1 MKTSTFNK
9 ISLLLIRF
17 SLKSILFFLVFNS
30 FVLKASTVD
39 PIINSHFNV
48 TAFADEDG
56 DGVEDED
63 DSCAGTPAGETVDA
77 SGCSESQKDDDG
89 DGVFNNVDQCPS
101 TESGVEVDE
110 NGCAISCNVAVS
122 YTSGPLS
129 QEVSNGSAVENVVF
143 TYVTDCA
150 ESEFD
155 FDVIN
160 LPSGVS
166 WYRSGTDL
174 VVTSDINGPVNSDPG
189 PYEYIVFVRTN
200 TEISSVTGLI
210 QVVASSTTTTTQT
223 GCSVDLYASSGPQ
236 SQAVDEGV
244 TLEDVIYQFD
254 TDCEDV
260 TIAVTGLPN
269 GVSWVGE
276 GNNITVSGV
285 ADTQPGQYFYTVIVG
300 NDTTQSFVEGLI
312 FVNESSVTTTSTTTS
327 STTQTDCSINLY
339 ASSGPQ
345 SQAVDEGAI
354 LEDVI
359 YQFDTDCDDLT
370 LDVTGLP
377 NGVSWVGEGN
387 NITVSGVADTQPGQY
402 FYTISVGND
411 TTQSFVEGL
420 IFVNESSVTTTS
432 TTSTTT
438 QTGCSINLYTS
449 SGPQSQFVETGSPIE
464 DVVFQIDTDC
474 EDLVTEVSGLP
485 NGIVWSTEGDT
496 LTISGQVDDQPG
508 EYVYSIS
515 LANSFSQSFSQGLIY
530 VTENSSTGT
539 STQSCYIDLYQTA
552 GFQFQALGAGETIE
566 DLVYQFDSNCED
578 DSIGESI
585 IVSGL
590 PNGLVWS
597 SDGNVII
604 VTGQLDAEPGSY
616 SFSISVNSSSTEAV
630 VYGEIM
636 IIDSVSIADSD
647 QDGVPDFFDQ
657 CPNTENGAL
666 VDVFGCEVNDNETGD
681 YTYTTENGCEI
692 QISNIPSNGEVAEL
706 CSSEPFNEQIIV
718 SSSCTSSIIT
728 AEVSGLPLDWVTTLS
743 TDSDN
748 NSVLTVV
755 SGENRPVGTYD
766 VLIRILDT
774 SSNFV
779 NETNF
784 TLVLVS
790 DCNDL
795 GNEGSIDDA
804 DGDGVPDFFDACPET
819 NEGVAV
825 DAFGCSRDQSYN
837 NNISDSDN
845 DGISDIFDACPN
857 TPDGVAINE
866 FGCSEDQLNNQVV
879 EDEDEDG
886 IPNYLDVCP
895 DTEPGVS
902 VDAFG
907 CGINQSPDQENFTDT
922 DSDGVPDDFDV
933 CPDTKEGASVDYFGC
948 AQNQNPGESDFDDND
963 NDGVP
968 NIADACP
975 NSEEGATVDF
985 FGCSVNETASQN
997 ELEDSDQDGIP
1008 DFFDACPETAKG
1020 EIVNSFGC
1028 AEDQTFEDGSISDAD
1043 NDGIPDVFDACP
1055 ETEEGLEVNSYGCSE
1070 NQSPLQGTFSDSDSD
1085 GVPDEFDACPDTS
1098 IGVFV
1103 NEFGCP
1109 LSDSQVGKTFI
1120 PDDAFEQTLINLGLD
1135 DALDNY
1141 VNTEAIE
1148 SVTSLDVSSSQRSDG
1163 SKIYDLTGLES
1174 FSNLVELIAVGNNL
1188 FYVDTYNNS
1197 SLEVLIVDN
1206 NLISN
1211 LYTNNNTNLRKLSVN
1226 NNLLHYID
1234 LSENQNLSDLNI
1246 GNNSIYTIDF
1256 SNNTGLVNLKVNN
1269 TPLQSLDISTL
1280 SSLDKLEVINT
1291 EISCISVSET
1301 QISDIP
1307 SGWKINNSAFY
1318 SIECGYVSEFDSDND
1333 GILNEF
1339 DLCPGTPFGQ
1349 QVDGFGCALVDSD
1362 RDLDGVVDDFDA
1374 CPDTPEN
1381 SEVNEFGCSIIQLDS
1396 DLDGVLNVFDQCPES
1411 PIGIAVNNQ
1420 GCSEKEEKKSQ
1431 ENGDDDQDGVI
1442 NSLDRCPD
1450 TIAGTIVN
1458 EFGCTDTEI
1467 NEQTSSDSDLDG
1479 VLNVDDLCPD
1489 TGIGLAVNEFGCP
1502 LNEIDSD
1509 FDKVTDD
1516 LDLCPNTES
1525 GVAVDQYG
1533 CSLSQKE
1540 NDSDLDGVENSKDYC
1555 SNTAPYS
1562 EVNSNGC
1569 SVAQISI
1576 DSDFDGVRNSDDQCP
1591 NTKPFEVVNENGCSD
1606 AQQDDDRDGV
1616 ANGLDRCRAT
1626 PLGTKVDQYGCSV
1639 EEEDGDDDNDGVV
1652 NSVDKCPNTASGA
1665 PVDNK
1670 GCAFLPPVIYSQVF
1684 EKTENSRDEDVAEI
1698 REYLGKI
1705 IVEDPNSTDASNV
1718 SNISLQLIES
1728 EDSSIFE
1735 IQNDSLFI
1743 VGTTDYEEKPKHVF
1757 QIKATNNLNLS
1768 TLQDMTLIVLDIP
1781 NTNTISN
1788 FEVAVFD
1795 LSDESTSSK
1804 VDYKRYLNP
1813 KGTKGVGKW
1822 KIKKKIT
1829 GGADAG
1835 LFTIRSPSIQKNG
1848 EGESDD
1854 YLDFIVP
1861 PDYENPQDHN
1871 RDNIYEVE
1879 VVNINTNDGE
1889 SAKPISVTQTNLVM
1903 PEGN

>member
-1 MKTSTFNK
+1 TIAGTIVNEFGCTDTEINEQTSSDSDLDGVLNVDDLCPDTGIGLAVNEFGCPLNEIDSDFDKVTDDLDLCPNTESGVAVDQYGCSLSQKENDSDLDGVENSKDYCSNTAPYSEVNSNGCSVAQISIDSDFDGVRNSDDQCPNTKPFEVVNENGCSDAQQDDDRDGVANGLDRCRATPLGTKVDQYGCSVEEEDGDDDNDGVVNSVDKCPNTASGAPVDNKGCAFLPPVIYSQVFEKTENSRDEDVVEIREYLGKIIVEDPNSSDASNVSN
-9 ISLLLIRF
+9 ISLQLVESEDSSIFEIQSDSLFIVGTTDYEEKPKHVFQIKATNNLNLSTLQDMTLIVLDIPNTNTISNFEVAVFDLSDESTSSKVDYKRYLNPKGTKGVGKWKIKKKITGGADAGLF
-17 SLKSILFFLVFNS
+17 TIRSPSIQKNGEGESDDYLDFIVPPDYENPQDHNRDNIYEVEVVNINTNDGESAKPISVTQTNLVMPEGN
-30 FVLKASTVD
+30 A
-39 PIINSHFNV
+39 
-48 TAFADEDG
+48 TAIQLQTIAATPQADTDG
-56 DGVEDED
+56 DGVVDILDNSPLVYNPNQEDSDGDGVGDVSDDADHDGVWNPFDRCADTPYGSLVNNNGCVIFYLPPSNFSLSKTEKCQDTNSISLSVED
-63 DSCAGTPAGETVDA
+63 TSLTYQIDISGAVNQTQTLNSSNWSLDNLSQGSYSICVTVDGVDASEFERCFDVTINEPQPLSVYASSNKSDNTVSYKLSGGESYSITHNGITEQTTASEYTLCLDKGVNTVSITTGIACQGIFEQSYFSSDAVVTAPNPFNDTLAVYVGETVDA

-101 TESGVEVDE
+101 TEAGVEVDE

-122 YTSGPLS
+122 YTSGP
-129 QEVSNGSAVENVVF
+129 
-143 TYVTDCA
+143 
-150 ESEFD
+150 
-155 FDVIN
+155 
-160 LPSGVS
+160 
-166 WYRSGTDL
+166 
-174 VVTSDINGPVNSDPG
+174 
-189 PYEYIVFVRTN
+189 
-200 TEISSVTGLI
+200 
-210 QVVASSTTTTTQT
+210 
-223 GCSVDLYASSGPQ
+223 Q
-236 SQAVDEGV
+236 SQAVDEGA

-312 FVNESSVTTTSTTTS
+312 FVNETSVTTTSTTST
-327 STTQTDCSINLY
+327 TTQTGCSIDLY

-345 SQAVDEGAI
+345 SQAVDEGAT

-359 YQFDTDCDDLT
+359 YQFDTDCEDLTLDVTGLPNGVTWVGEGNNITVSGVADTQSGQYFYTIIVGNDTTQSFVEGLIFVNESSVTTTSTTSTSTTQTGCSIDLYASSGPQSQAVDEGATLEDVIYQFDTDCEDFT

-485 NGIVWSTEGDT
+485 NGIVWSSEGDT

-552 GFQFQALGAGETIE
+552 GFQFQALGAGETIQ

-728 AEVSGLPLDWVTTLS
+728 AEVSGLPLDWVTTLR

-1070 NQSPLQGTFSDSDSD
+1070 NQSPLQ
-1085 GVPDEFDACPDTS
+1085 
-1098 IGVFV
+1098 
-1103 NEFGCP
+1103 
-1109 LSDSQVGKTFI
+1109 
-1120 PDDAFEQTLINLGLD
+1120 
-1135 DALDNY
+1135 
-1141 VNTEAIE
+1141 
-1148 SVTSLDVSSSQRSDG
+1148 
-1163 SKIYDLTGLES
+1163 
-1174 FSNLVELIAVGNNL
+1174 
-1188 FYVDTYNNS
+1188 
-1197 SLEVLIVDN
+1197 
-1206 NLISN
+1206 
-1211 LYTNNNTNLRKLSVN
+1211 
-1226 NNLLHYID
+1226 
-1234 LSENQNLSDLNI
+1234 
-1246 GNNSIYTIDF
+1246 
-1256 SNNTGLVNLKVNN
+1256 
-1269 TPLQSLDISTL
+1269 
-1280 SSLDKLEVINT
+1280 
-1291 EISCISVSET
+1291 
-1301 QISDIP
+1301 
-1307 SGWKINNSAFY
+1307 
-1318 SIECGYVSEFDSDND
+1318 
-1333 GILNEF
+1333 
-1339 DLCPGTPFGQ
+1339 
-1349 QVDGFGCALVDSD
+1349 
-1362 RDLDGVVDDFDA
+1362 
-1374 CPDTPEN
+1374 
-1381 SEVNEFGCSIIQLDS
+1381 
-1396 DLDGVLNVFDQCPES
+1396 
-1411 PIGIAVNNQ
+1411 
-1420 GCSEKEEKKSQ
+1420 
-1431 ENGDDDQDGVI
+1431 
-1442 NSLDRCPD
+1442 
-1450 TIAGTIVN
+1450 
-1458 EFGCTDTEI
+1458 
-1467 NEQTSSDSDLDG
+1467 
-1479 VLNVDDLCPD
+1479 
-1489 TGIGLAVNEFGCP
+1489 
-1502 LNEIDSD
+1502 
-1509 FDKVTDD
+1509 
-1516 LDLCPNTES
+1516 
-1525 GVAVDQYG
+1525 
-1533 CSLSQKE
+1533 
-1540 NDSDLDGVENSKDYC
+1540 
-1555 SNTAPYS
+1555 
-1562 EVNSNGC
+1562 
-1569 SVAQISI
+1569 
-1576 DSDFDGVRNSDDQCP
+1576 
-1591 NTKPFEVVNENGCSD
+1591 
-1606 AQQDDDRDGV
+1606 
-1616 ANGLDRCRAT
+1616 
-1626 PLGTKVDQYGCSV
+1626 
-1639 EEEDGDDDNDGVV
+1639 
-1652 NSVDKCPNTASGA
+1652 
-1665 PVDNK
+1665 
-1670 GCAFLPPVIYSQVF
+1670 
-1684 EKTENSRDEDVAEI
+1684 
-1698 REYLGKI
+1698 
-1705 IVEDPNSTDASNV
+1705 
-1718 SNISLQLIES
+1718 
-1728 EDSSIFE
+1728 
-1735 IQNDSLFI
+1735 
-1743 VGTTDYEEKPKHVF
+1743 
-1757 QIKATNNLNLS
+1757 
-1768 TLQDMTLIVLDIP
+1768 
-1781 NTNTISN
+1781 
-1788 FEVAVFD
+1788 
-1795 LSDESTSSK
+1795 
-1804 VDYKRYLNP
+1804 
-1813 KGTKGVGKW
+1813 
-1822 KIKKKIT
+1822 
-1829 GGADAG
+1829 
-1835 LFTIRSPSIQKNG
+1835 
-1848 EGESDD
+1848 
-1854 YLDFIVP
+1854 
-1861 PDYENPQDHN
+1861 
-1871 RDNIYEVE
+1871 
-1879 VVNINTNDGE
+1879 
-1889 SAKPISVTQTNLVM
+1889 
-1903 PEGN
+1903 